1 MSNNQEIIITVITGS
16 FILICLVFF
25 VVVFVVLHN
34 KKGVK
39 RAQDY
44 ELAMKDKEL
53 ELLQAVIN
61 TQEEERVRLAQNL
74 HDGIN
79 PLLVSQKIQL
89 SLIQRKNVKEGR
101 EDDRIKEVMSQIDTV
116 LYDLN
121 AITSDLAP
129 RDLYREGL
137 INALIGFVR
146 KIDGAQLNYSISQD
160 AKLDLQEEVSVQI
173 YRLVLEIFQNILK
186 HDKPKGLLVQFTV
199 SNDFTISIEHDGIG
213 INNSDFI
220 QLSENR
226 SGIGL
231 RSIRTR
237 ATLVGAQIEYENS
250 GHAQIKINI
259 PLGNGQKHSNRNS

>member
-1 MSNNQEIIITVITGS
+1 MSNNQEIIITAITGS
-16 FILICLVFF
+16 IILICLVLF

-34 KKGVK
+34 RKGVK

-101 EDDRIKEVMSQIDTV
+101 EDERIKEVMSQIDTV
-116 LYDLN
+116 LYDLS

-137 INALIGFVR
+137 INALIGFVK
-146 KIDGAQLNYSISQD
+146 KIDGARLDYSISEEI
-160 AKLDLQEEVSVQI
+160 KLDLQEEVSVQI
-173 YRLVLEIFQNILK
+173 YRLVLEVFQNILK
-186 HDKPKGLLVQFTV
+186 HDKPSEMLVQFNV
-199 SNDFTISIEHDGIG
+199 STDFTINIEHDGRG
-213 INNSDFI
+213 IDDSDFLH
-220 QLSENR
+220 LSENR

-237 ATLVGAQIEYENS
+237 ATLVGAHIEYENS
-250 GHAQIKINI
+250 EQARIKIII
-259 PLGNGQKHSNRNS
+259 PLGNGQKHPNRNS